1 MKDNDLGKMLVK
13 YPWILSASIL
23 ENFEKI
29 LDFFDEQKVLVQTR
43 CLILAPPKLMVV
55 VFGVELIYI

>member
-1 MKDNDLGKMLVK
+1 MKDIDVGKMLVK

-29 LDFFDEQKVLVQTR
+29 LDFFDEEKVLR
-43 CLILAPPKLMVV
+43 SDARFLHLSKSDGCL
-55 VFGVELIYI
+55 